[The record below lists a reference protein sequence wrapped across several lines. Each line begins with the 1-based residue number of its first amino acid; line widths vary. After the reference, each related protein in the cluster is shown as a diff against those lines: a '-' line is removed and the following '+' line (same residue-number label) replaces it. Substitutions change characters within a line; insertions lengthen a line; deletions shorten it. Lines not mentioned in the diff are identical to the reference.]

1 MHSLSYV
8 CTLPCPICCPN
19 FYQMKGGV
27 CLRHCLGQSCIY
39 EVTNIYGL
47 DLRQN
52 FGVLNGLFTMAVQ
65 YYWVSGR
72 LSKVFQNWF
81 DCLTNSIG
89 KFWEHTY
96 IGPTAT
102 ISECTASPHSTLAHW
117 LHALHVSSLCLCLS
131 LSDPSE
137 WLSSSHLC
145 SLGQSSLKLN

>member
-19 FYQMKGGV
+19 FYQMKGGM

-89 KFWEHTY
+89 KLRAHLHWAHSNYFQVPRLHSV
-96 IGPTAT
+96 PTLN
-102 ISECTASPHSTLAHW
+102 SGTLT
-117 LHALHVSSLCLCLS
+117 SCLQPLS
-131 LSDPSE
+131 LSV
-137 WLSSSHLC
+137 
-145 SLGQSSLKLN
+145 SL